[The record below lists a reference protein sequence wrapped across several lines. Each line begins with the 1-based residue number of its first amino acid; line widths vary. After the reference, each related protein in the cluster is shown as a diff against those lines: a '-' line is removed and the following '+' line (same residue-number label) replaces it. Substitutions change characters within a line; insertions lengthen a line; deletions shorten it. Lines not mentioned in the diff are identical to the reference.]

1 MVKCIVD
8 ACGNCRGKEAKEMKI
23 ILHELPSDHHFPKHF
38 QKETNA
44 STTLTKCCV
53 DDYLTKFQKSFVG
66 YIHSWY
72 TVTPVSFFSRQTALY
87 DFISSCQKV

>member
-1 MVKCIVD
+1 MVVKCIVD

-87 DFISSCQKV
+87 DFKLEIFP

>member
-1 MVKCIVD
+1 
-8 ACGNCRGKEAKEMKI
+8 MKI

-66 YIHSWY
+66 YIHFWY
-72 TVTPVSFFSRQTALY
+72 YTRHVNGNLCLTDARAPSG
-87 DFISSCQKV
+87 I